1 MKLSTI
7 IIDDEPIALEKMKSY
22 VAKTPFL
29 TLAGEFTNAAD
40 ALDYIASNPV
50 DLVFTDINMP
60 DLSGMDMTSAMS
72 AHPMMVFVTAYSD
85 YAVDSYRIGAVDY
98 LLKPYTFAD
107 FTRAATRAL
116 DRAVGDRSETAG
128 ADSRS
133 SSPGPLFIKTDYRHV
148 RVDPDTI
155 DYIKGYG
162 EYLQIYIAGTRQPL
176 VTLSSFARIRDSL
189 PESFMQV
196 HRSYMVNMHRV
207 THVERGRIIIG
218 DGAEIPVGD
227 SYKPLLADY
236 LDNHTPSRTRKLT

>member
-29 TLAGEFTNAAD
+29 TLAGEFSNAGD
-40 ALDYIASNPV
+40 ALDFLASEHV

-60 DLSGMDMTSAMS
+60 DLNGMDMTSAMPGR
-72 AHPMMVFVTAYSD
+72 PMTVFVTAYSD
-85 YAVDSYRIGAVDY
+85 YAVDSYRVGAVDY

-116 DRAVGDRSETAG
+116 DQATAHRSGTTADTS
-128 ADSRS
+128 A
-133 SSPGPLFIKTDYRHV
+133 SSPAPLFIKTDYRHV

-162 EYLQIYIAGTRQPL
+162 EYLQIYIAGARQPL

-189 PESFMQV
+189 PASFMQV
-196 HRSYMVNMHRV
+196 HRSYLVNMHRV
-207 THVERGRIIIG
+207 THVERGRIITG

-227 SYKPLLADY
+227 SYKAPLADY
-236 LDNHTPSRTRKLT
+236 LDNHTPSRPRKLT

>member
-29 TLAGEFTNAAD
+29 TLAGEFTNASD
-40 ALDYIASNPV
+40 ALDYLASNPV

-60 DLSGMDMTSAMS
+60 DLSGMDMASAMS

-116 DRAVGDRSETAG
+116 DRAVGERAEPSGSDNRNPA
-128 ADSRS
+128 
-133 SSPGPLFIKTDYRHV
+133 PGPLFIKTDYRHV

-162 EYLQIYIAGTRQPL
+162 EYLQIYVAGARQPL

-196 HRSYMVNMHRV
+196 HRSYLVNMSRV
-207 THVERGRIIIG
+207 AHVERGRIITG

-227 SYKPLLADY
+227 SYKALLADY
-236 LDNHTPSRTRKLT
+236 LDNHTPSRPRKLT